1 MLLKYMK
8 NWSKKSSYIYSFL
21 LYIKQNW
28 ENNYTKKSWEYN
40 LQVYLNPFE
49 INVLLTTENSRKSW
63 EYNLQVYLN
72 PFEINVLLT
81 TENSRLIY
89 FVNELIVYEW
99 KLVSNGQSCL
109 K

>member
-49 INVLLTTENSRKSW
+49 IN
-63 EYNLQVYLN
+63 
-72 PFEINVLLT
+72 FLLT

>member
-8 NWSKKSSYIYSFL
+8 NWGKKSSYIYSFL

-49 INVLLTTENSRKSW
+49 INVLLTTENSR
-63 EYNLQVYLN
+63 
-72 PFEINVLLT
+72 
-81 TENSRLIY
+81 LIY
-89 FVNELIVYEW
+89 FVNELIVYE
-99 KLVSNGQSCL
+99 
-109 K
+109 

>member
-49 INVLLTTENSRKSW
+49 INVLLTTENSR
-63 EYNLQVYLN
+63 
-72 PFEINVLLT
+72 
-81 TENSRLIY
+81 LIY

>member
-8 NWSKKSSYIYSFL
+8 NWSKKSFYIYSFL

-28 ENNYTKKSWEYN
+28 ENNYTK
-40 LQVYLNPFE
+40 
-49 INVLLTTENSRKSW
+49 KSW